1 MDGFSEQIEGN
12 QQFYLDIMGIAI
24 YNMELWNIHKNTI
37 SNSKIMFETQC
48 LGFHVRCKGSII
60 KTFQVGLCEHSQ
72 FNRYSEVFFW
82 MIVGGS
88 LNGPSLICFRLHL
101 LMLFEYPKFIHLH
114 PAKFLVAKSTMTDD
128 LLKSPPV
135 PCGHGPLALWT
146 SHGFCII
153 GTLSCIST
161 LCCGNS

>member
-1 MDGFSEQIEGN
+1 MEMDGFSEQIEGN

-24 YNMELWNIHKNTI
+24 YDMELWNIHKNTI

-101 LMLFEYPKFIHLH
+101 LMLFGRMFLGI
-114 PAKFLVAKSTMTDD
+114 PA
-128 LLKSPPV
+128 
-135 PCGHGPLALWT
+135 
-146 SHGFCII
+146 
-153 GTLSCIST
+153 
-161 LCCGNS
+161 